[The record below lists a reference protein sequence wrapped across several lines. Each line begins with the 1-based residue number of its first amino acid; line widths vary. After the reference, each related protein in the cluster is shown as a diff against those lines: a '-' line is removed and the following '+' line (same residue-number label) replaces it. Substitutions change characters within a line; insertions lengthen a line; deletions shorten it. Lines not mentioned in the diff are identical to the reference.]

1 MFNEPMDIQEQLA
14 ALEQLPSDSP
24 VTVDRMLELAE
35 RIAIS
40 RPRDSLELISRA
52 EGLADRL
59 DYVHGRIHSLALLG
73 FARFMMSDFGAAR
86 EHLQRAHDW
95 SEQAGEHGLQAFALT
110 IMAIAQQNLGNF
122 DEAFALAFQGL
133 KMNQAMGNRRLEAWN
148 LYAAAGSF
156 QEMGDLPRAL
166 DFLERALRLFEETG
180 DRTGAAWALNGIGR
194 VHQSRHEFDP
204 AHHFFFR
211 SLRLFEGVG
220 NVIGEA
226 RALHDLGQIFVERAE
241 YEPALLYHL
250 KSLQLRISAGN
261 RQAQTMS
268 LINIGRL
275 FLQQNDADKALAFLQ
290 KALVL
295 ATEIQVKPRLYQAH
309 EALSL
314 AYEMKGDKAKALH
327 HYQDFHRLKEQVF
340 NDETS
345 ARIKNLQIRFETE
358 QAEKEAELI
367 RLKNEELQEKNR
379 QLEKLLQELHEAQTQ
394 LIQTEKLAAMGA
406 LVAGVVHELNNPVGA
421 ITSSADAIGRCAAS
435 LTRLLD
441 ESADL
446 MELKANPR
454 LPRTLDI
461 LHNTGRINQE
471 AGERVSRL
479 VNSLKRFVRL
489 DEAVFQKT
497 DIHQCLENTLV
508 LLENHF
514 QDRIRLERDYGD
526 IPELACFPAEL
537 NQVFMNLLTNAI
549 QAIPGE
555 GVITIRTR
563 REDDMARIEFR
574 DTGQG
579 ISPGRLARLFEPNFS
594 RQGERVKAGLGL
606 PTCLQI
612 VRQHH
617 GTIQVESVPGQG
629 ATFTVSLPLEWQA
642 DWTTSRP
649 APFRS

>member
-1 MFNEPMDIQEQLA
+1 MSNEQMHIQQQLA
-14 ALEQLPSDSP
+14 SLEQIQPESP
-24 VTVDRMLELAE
+24 VKVDRMLELAE

-40 RPRDSLELISRA
+40 MPRDSLELISRA
-52 EGLADRL
+52 ETLAERL
-59 DYVHGRIHSLALLG
+59 DYTRGRIHGMTMLG
-73 FARFMMSDFGAAR
+73 FAQFMMSDFETAR
-86 EHLQRAHDW
+86 ENLQ
-95 SEQAGEHGLQAFALT
+95 QAYDLAEKAEEKDLQAFALT

-148 LYAAAGSF
+148 LYAAAGGF

-166 DFLERALRLFEETG
+166 DYLERASRLFGETG
-180 DRTGAAWALNGIGR
+180 DRVGAAWAHNGIGR
-194 VHQSRHEFDP
+194 VHQSRHEFDT
-204 AHHFFFR
+204 AHRFFFR

-220 NVIGEA
+220 NIIGEA
-226 RALHDLGQIFVERAE
+226 RALHDLGQILVERAE

-261 RQAQTMS
+261 KQAQTMS

-275 FLQQNDADKALAFLQ
+275 FLRQNDTDKALGFLQ

-295 ATEIQVKPRLYQAH
+295 STEIKVKPRLYQAH
-309 EALSL
+309 EALSQ
-314 AYEMKGDKAKALH
+314 AFEMKGDKAKALQ
-327 HYQDFHRLKEQVF
+327 HYQRFHQLKEQVF
-340 NDETS
+340 NDETN

-358 QAEKEAELI
+358 QSEKEAELI
-367 RLKNEELQEKNR
+367 RLKNEELQDKNR

-394 LIQTEKLAAMGA
+394 LIQSEKLAAMGA

-435 LTRLLD
+435 LSRLLD
-441 ESADL
+441 GSADL
-446 MELKANPR
+446 AELKANPR
-454 LPRTLDI
+454 LQRTLDI
-461 LHNTGRINQE
+461 LQNTGRVNQE

-497 DIHQCLENTLV
+497 DIHQCLENTIV
-508 LLENHF
+508 LLENHL
-514 QDRIRLERDYGD
+514 QDRIRLVREYGD
-526 IPELACFPAEL
+526 LPEMACFPAEL

-549 QAIPGE
+549 QAIAGE

-579 ISPGRLARLFEPNFS
+579 IPSDRLARLFEPNFT

-617 GTIQVESVPGQG
+617 GTIEVESTPGQG
-629 ATFTVSLPLEWQA
+629 TTFTVSLPMEWQA
-642 DWTTSRP
+642 DWTTSRSVP
-649 APFRS
+649 ARA